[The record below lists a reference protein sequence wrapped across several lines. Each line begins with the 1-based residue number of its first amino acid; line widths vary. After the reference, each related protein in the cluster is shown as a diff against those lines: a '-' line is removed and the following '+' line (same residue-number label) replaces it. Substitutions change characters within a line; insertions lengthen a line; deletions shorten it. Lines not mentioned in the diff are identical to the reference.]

1 MARKAATA
9 RAALGYF
16 GVGGAL
22 ALYTVD
28 EQFDLRRWRVARHH
42 VVAPSLAAPLSL
54 SLRARTRPPPIGAM
68 DWPAGR
74 VLLQLL
80 LEGDA
85 ERGLPP
91 VPPRGA
97 TVLEIGAGIGTAAV
111 GLAAAVKQAEVRF
124 GVRVRVTNPNPSP
137 SPNPNPNQ
145 LAAAVKQAEVR
156 GMLEADQAEACQP
169 GGVLP
174 AGGLRPPATR
184 VLATDVCTES
194 LALLA
199 ANAEAR
205 AQ

>member
-1 MARKAATA
+1 MARRAATA

-54 SLRARTRPPPIGAM
+54 SLQARTRPPPIGAM

-111 GLAAAVKQAEVRF
+111 GLAAAVKQTELR
-124 GVRVRVTNPNPSP
+124 GELEEE
-137 SPNPNPNQ
+137 Q
-145 LAAAVKQAEVR
+145 AA
-156 GMLEADQAEACQP
+156 ACQP

-174 AGGLRPPATR
+174 AGGVRPPVTR

-194 LALLA
+194 LALTLTLTLTLTIALTLA
-199 ANAEAR
+199 LTLALTVTVTLT
-205 AQ
+205 

>member
-1 MARKAATA
+1 MARRAATA

-54 SLRARTRPPPIGAM
+54 SLQARTRPPPIGAM

-111 GLAAAVKQAEVRF
+111 GLAAAVKQTELR
-124 GVRVRVTNPNPSP
+124 GVLEEE
-137 SPNPNPNQ
+137 Q
-145 LAAAVKQAEVR
+145 AA
-156 GMLEADQAEACQP
+156 ACQP
-169 GGVLP
+169 VGVLP
-174 AGGLRPPATR
+174 AGGVRPPATR
-184 VLATDVCTES
+184 VLATDVCVES

-205 AQ
+205 AS